1 MRLSISGTR
10 NGGNMSD
17 LDAKRRTT
25 ADVIVHEAF
34 VIIEAAQWHKK
45 QSRAKELALIAKS
58 LWTITQKLVTLRR
71 LYAED

>member
-1 MRLSISGTR
+1 MRLSTSGTR

-17 LDAKRRTT
+17 LESRRRTA

-45 QSRAKELALIAKS
+45 RPRTKELVLIAKS